1 MSMVQFF
8 TAAAVNLV
16 IALIAEG
23 PSEFSLILPNAMPLL
38 FLGIGSSGIA
48 YTLQILGQKDV
59 NPAAASI
66 ILSLESVF
74 GVIGTALFL
83 GKTLTPREYLGC
95 AIVLVAVILSQIDFT
110 SLIKKKK
117 S

>member
-1 MSMVQFF
+1 
-8 TAAAVNLV
+8 
-16 IALIAEG
+16 
-23 PSEFSLILPNAMPLL
+23 
-38 FLGIGSSGIA
+38 
-48 YTLQILGQKDV
+48 
-59 NPAAASI
+59 
-66 ILSLESVF
+66 VF